1 MKAITALL
9 ASVLGLT
16 LSATGALAQEAGSG
30 RVAFSEPEPIP
41 EGFSDVSVDSR
52 DLETEPIS
60 IANSE
65 LFDTPNRFSV
75 AEFEMFRIEQPNF
88 PSLDEIYRDPGPAR
102 ANWFRILLEDGRRT
116 DAQTD
121 ESADE

>member
-1 MKAITALL
+1 MKAMIALL
-9 ASVLGLT
+9 TSVLGLT
-16 LSATGALAQEAGSG
+16 LSATGALAQEAGS

-41 EGFSDVSVDSR
+41 EGFSNVSVDSR

-60 IANSE
+60 IADSE
-65 LFDTPNRFSV
+65 LFETPDTFSV
-75 AEFEMFRIEQPNF
+75 AEFGVFQVNPRNF

-121 ESADE
+121 ESAGE